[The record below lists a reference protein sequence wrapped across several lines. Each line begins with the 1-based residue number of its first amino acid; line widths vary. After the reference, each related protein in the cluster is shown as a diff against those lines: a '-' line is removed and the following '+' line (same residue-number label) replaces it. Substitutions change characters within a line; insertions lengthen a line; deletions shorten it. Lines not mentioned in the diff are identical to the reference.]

1 MPRSFAIKDI
11 NDYQREEEEFNM
23 RKAKQAQS
31 MAISKAAHDDA
42 MIASKFKRDNPGGG
56 VDAPSSVR
64 EAKHL
69 EGLLKNKEYEKANRF
84 MALKRSQAYGI
95 DSFGSPV
102 MQVPDE
108 SAPEFIPEGQPI
120 DAQPEIP
127 EYSTPFNPGPSI
139 SEQLARNAGLK
150 SGAEERSKLQEQMAL
165 KGDIA
170 KDVRQKEADVD
181 LDMRG
186 RIEADKTTAVS
197 NAQFMAKGKQSL
209 PKIQRTLQTQELKE
223 EFLQPKIAD
232 LRGRALNIW
241 SATGLTG
248 SLLGAIPGTAAADFA
263 KDVGTLLAN
272 AGFDRLQEMRDNSPT
287 GGALGQ
293 VSERELDLLQAASQN
308 LMNSQSEEQFIK
320 NLDSFQSQRLR
331 GLQNVRRAYEEDYN
345 RFGGSSDAFLPSP
358 ASMEGGPSSQA
369 LAPFEQE
376 QEQKGPTKYE
386 QSEAAFKLRKQ
397 KFTDEQISEYLS
409 AKGGQ

>member
-150 SGAEERSKLQEQMAL
+150 SGAEEQ
-165 KGDIA
+165 
-170 KDVRQKEADVD
+170 
-181 LDMRG
+181 
-186 RIEADKTTAVS
+186 
-197 NAQFMAKGKQSL
+197 GKQDVLAKMAPSL
-209 PKIQRTLQTQELKE
+209 EGEKAAAKFEQELK
-223 EFLQPKIAD
+223 FKPQISQADIAAKD
-232 LRGRALNIW
+232 KATKEIELAERESMIPELEITLDELDAIANEATYTLAGQAYDVGRTQLGMDA
-241 SATGLTG
+241 SP
-248 SLLGAIPGTAAADFA
+248 GAIARTEYDTTISNIILPLLRQTFGAAFTAKEGDSLRATLGNINATPEQKQAAIRSFISQR
-263 KDVGTLLAN
+263 KRN
-272 AGFDRLQEMRDNSPT
+272 IISRR
-287 GGALGQ
+287 
-293 VSERELDLLQAASQN
+293 RELGKDIVGQEAPADPYQA
-308 LMNSQSEEQFIK
+308 
-320 NLDSFQSQRLR
+320 D
-331 GLQNVRRAYEEDYN
+331 
-345 RFGGSSDAFLPSP
+345 
-358 ASMEGGPSSQA
+358 
-369 LAPFEQE
+369 
-376 QEQKGPTKYE
+376 
-386 QSEAAFKLRKQ
+386 EAAFKLRKQ
-397 KFTDEQISEYLS
+397 GFTDEQISEYLS